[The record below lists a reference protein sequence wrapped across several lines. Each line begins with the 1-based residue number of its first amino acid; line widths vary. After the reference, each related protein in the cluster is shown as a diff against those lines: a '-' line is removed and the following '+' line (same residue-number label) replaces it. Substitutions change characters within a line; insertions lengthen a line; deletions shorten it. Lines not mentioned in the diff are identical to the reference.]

1 MTIIHKMGQLIIL
14 NKISIYNP
22 KLIFL
27 KTTIQ
32 NLINRNIKI
41 QLLINKIQQK
51 SISKGEGSLCR
62 LANKNP
68 ICHQTNLT
76 TTPMLHW
83 TRTKKENFPYQQRK
97 VLPNLRS
104 IYFRRRGESQNSK
117 TCWLKLAKFWNL
129 LADHY
134 LFSLRTTLA
143 ELHWRSLLS
152 INFLN
157 FSSSLLFCYL
167 RF

>member
-1 MTIIHKMGQLIIL
+1 MTINHKMGQLITL

-22 KLIFL
+22 KLIVL
-27 KTTIQ
+27 KTTIR

-41 QLLINKIQQK
+41 QLLMNKFLQK
-51 SISKGEGSLCR
+51 SISKGEDSLCR
-62 LANKNP
+62 LANKSP

-76 TTPMLHW
+76 TTPMFHW

-97 VLPNLRS
+97 ALPNLRS
-104 IYFRRRGESQNSK
+104 IYFRRRGEFQNSK

-129 LADHY
+129 LAGHY

-143 ELHWRSLLS
+143 ELLWQSLLS
-152 INFLN
+152 ISFLN
-157 FSSSLLFCYL
+157 FSSSSLFCYQ